1 MLAVACERLW
11 LDPKEELWLRAGGGC
26 ELPNGLLLLPVLP
39 AAPKLPKEFCKAKGL
54 DAGGTAVTSAGVTVV
69 GIEEEKEMVP
79 LPPKEWVGA
88 AGPKGNADVTDA
100 PLPRPEPMPGAK
112 PEPKGL
118 LGPGFG
124 AGREKEEVD
133 EDDGRLL
140 PKGPEEEVD
149 GVKAVLPPK
158 GFAGAVAADP
168 KGPAEVVGV
177 AADTPKGLL
186 RSELDPALV
195 KDRGGDGPSGVGA
208 VTSKVLAVAE
218 AVVEAAGTP
227 KGLAIAADSAGL
239 AEKVEEEPN
248 GLLLLPVV
256 VVVVVAEVVDVVETE
271 SLSEASEELETV
283 AGTVEVT

>member
-1 MLAVACERLW
+1 M
-11 LDPKEELWLRAGGGC
+11 
-26 ELPNGLLLLPVLP
+26 
-39 AAPKLPKEFCKAKGL
+39 
-54 DAGGTAVTSAGVTVV
+54 
-69 GIEEEKEMVP
+69 
-79 LPPKEWVGA
+79 
-88 AGPKGNADVTDA
+88 
-100 PLPRPEPMPGAK
+100 
-112 PEPKGL
+112 
-118 LGPGFG
+118 
-124 AGREKEEVD
+124 
-133 EDDGRLL
+133 
-140 PKGPEEEVD
+140 
-149 GVKAVLPPK
+149 
-158 GFAGAVAADP
+158 AADP

-177 AADTPKGLL
+177 AADRLKGLL

-208 VTSKVLAVAE
+208 AAPKVLAVAE

-271 SLSEASEELETV
+271 SLSEASKELETV